1 LEIVYGAALLK
12 NATPAKKREA
22 LFRYR
27 QLPEFGNWCGA
38 LFENARHKLGKDS
51 VFRYR
56 QLVEFGESLLKAR
69 KQFASDNEYGD
80 WVKRSIPEK
89 LNTAKKRT
97 TLFNYRD
104 LAEFGNS

>member
-1 LEIVYGAALLK
+1 MEIVYGAALLK

-56 QLVEFGESLLKAR
+56 Q
-69 KQFASDNEYGD
+69 FADNEQFGN
-80 WVKRSIPEK
+80 WVSSYISDKCKVSDK
-89 LNTAKKRT
+89 A
-97 TLFNYRD
+97 LFQYRQ
-104 LAEFGNS
+104 LAEFRHY